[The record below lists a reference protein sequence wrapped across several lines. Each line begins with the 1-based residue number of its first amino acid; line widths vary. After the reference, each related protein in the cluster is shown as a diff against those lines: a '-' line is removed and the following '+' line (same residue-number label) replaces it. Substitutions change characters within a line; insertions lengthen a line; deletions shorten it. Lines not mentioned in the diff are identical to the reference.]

1 MQTHSYSLVT
11 RHSELD
17 INQHINNTNYLRYLE
32 EARVSMMRERG
43 LEIKEVHDSPVDM
56 ILYKYNCFFK
66 KQVYYNEE
74 LEVLSTQIQT
84 QKVRG
89 ILRQEIYR
97 KEDKSLVFA
106 ADAYWAFVSRDKKQ
120 IHLASEFAKRF
131 GSEVNLKLEPYPIEE
146 LPAFNSANPTKYHLT
161 QAVARPYEMDSFFHM
176 NNAVYSAYYELARWN
191 FVKDNFGL
199 DLYKNANANSVIYR
213 SLIEYIHPVIGFDEL
228 FIYTW
233 VHELTKTRIIYLHE
247 MSDKVGKVR
256 SRAKSEICFLD
267 LKKGT
272 PTKIPDNIF
281 QAYSSFVA

>member
-1 MQTHSYSLVT
+1 MQTHSYTLIT

-43 LEIKEVHDSPVDM
+43 IEIKEVHDSRVD
-56 ILYKYNCFFK
+56 IVLYKYNCFFK

-74 LEVLSTQIQT
+74 LEVLSTQMQV

-97 KEDKSLVFA
+97 KEDKSLVFV
-106 ADAYWAFVSRDKKQ
+106 ADAYWAFVAKEKKQ
-120 IHLASEFAKRF
+120 IHLASEFAKKF
-131 GSEVNLKLEPYPIEE
+131 GSEVNANLTPYPIEN
-146 LPAFNSANPTKYHLT
+146 LPSFHTINPPKYHVT

-191 FVKDNFGL
+191 FVRDNFGL
-199 DLYKNANANSVIYR
+199 ELYINANASSVIYR
-213 SLIEYIHPVIGFDEL
+213 SLIEYIHPVVGFDEL

-247 MSDKVGKVR
+247 MSDKLGKVR

-267 LKKGT
+267 SKKGT
-272 PTKIPDNIF
+272 PVKIPENILK
-281 QAYSSFVA
+281 AYSPFVT